1 MNGAETLVRTLLASG
16 VRVCFA
22 NPGTS
27 EMHFVAALDRHPDM
41 RCILSLFEGG
51 VSGAADGYFRMSGE
65 VAATLLHL
73 APGFGNAFANL
84 HNARKAQSGV
94 LNIVGDHA
102 DYHLRFEAPLKG
114 DVTGVSRS
122 VSHWTR
128 VTSEPG
134 RVATDAADAIQAARA
149 RNGQVATLILPANM
163 AWDPADG
170 HAVAPAP
177 PPLRRPSAD
186 EVKAAARALRQP
198 GAVLLVD
205 GPALWSDLGHLAKRL
220 TKAAGARL
228 MQPFFV
234 SRFRRGA
241 GAVKIERM
249 AYRIEDNLPLLKGA
263 PALVL
268 CGTTRPAGFFAYP
281 GLPSTPDDPD
291 TRLIELCSRDMDIA
305 WTLQALA
312 DEIGEASLGPED
324 FVPLD
329 PPALPEGP
337 LTVTKVGEAIGNL
350 MPENAVVVDE
360 GISASYF
367 LAPGLKR
374 ARGHDALTIT
384 GGSIGFG
391 LPNAVGAAVA
401 CPDRK
406 VVVLEGDGSGMY
418 TLQSLWTMAREGLDV
433 TVVIFAN
440 RGYQILRDEL
450 AAVGV
455 REVGR
460 NITRMFDVEGP
471 ELDWVALA
479 KGHGVEGV
487 RVADMA
493 GFNAVF
499 AEAMRQRGPR
509 LIEVVCPVAT
519 G

>member
-1 MNGAETLVRTLLASG
+1 MNGAETLVKTLLASG

-51 VSGAADGYFRMSGE
+51 VSGAADGYYRMSGE

-94 LNIVGDHA
+94 LNIMGDHA

-114 DVTGVSRS
+114 DTVGISQS

-128 VTSEPG
+128 VCAEPG
-134 RVATDAADAIQAARA
+134 RVASDAAEAVQVARA
-149 RNGQVATLILPANM
+149 KNGQIATLILPANM
-163 AWDPADG
+163 AWDAAEG
-170 HAVAPAP
+170 FATAAAP
-177 PPLRRPSAD
+177 PALQRPSASQIA
-186 EVKAAARALRQP
+186 AAARALRQP
-198 GAVLLVD
+198 GAILLVD
-205 GPALWSDLGHLAKRL
+205 GPVLWSDLGLLAKRL
-220 TKAAGARL
+220 TKSAGARL

-249 AYRIEDNLPLLKGA
+249 AYRIEDNLKLLAGA

-291 TRLIELCSRDMDIA
+291 TRLIDLCTREMDIA

-312 DEIGEASLGPED
+312 DELGEAELGPED
-324 FVPLD
+324 FTALD
-329 PPALPEGP
+329 LPALPEGA
-337 LTVTKVGEAIGNL
+337 LTLAKVGEAIGHL
-350 MPENAVVVDE
+350 MPDNSVVVDE
-360 GISASYF
+360 GISASYH

-455 REVGR
+455 TEVGR
-460 NITRMFDVEGP
+460 NVVRMFDVVEP
-471 ELDWVALA
+471 TLDWVALA

-487 RVADMA
+487 RVAEMG
-493 GFNAVF
+493 GFNAAF
-499 AEAMRQRGPR
+499 SQAMGQRGPR
-509 LIEVVCPVAT
+509 LIEVVC
-519 G
+519 

>member
-1 MNGAETLVRTLLASG
+1 MNGAETLVETLLASG

-27 EMHFVAALDRHPDM
+27 EMHFVAALDRHPEM

-51 VSGAADGYFRMSGE
+51 VSGAADGYYRMTGE

-94 LNIVGDHA
+94 LNIMGDHA

-114 DVTGVSRS
+114 DTVGVAQA

-128 VTSEPG
+128 VCASAG
-134 RVATDAADAIQAARA
+134 KVASDAAEAVQAARA
-149 RNGQVATLILPANM
+149 KGGQIATLILPANT
-163 AWDPADG
+163 AWEDASSF
-170 HAVAPAP
+170 AVAAPAP
-177 PPLRRPSAD
+177 ALRRPLPE
-186 EVKAAARALRQP
+186 EVKAAARALREP
-198 GAVLLVD
+198 GAILMVD
-205 GPALWSDLGHLAKRL
+205 GPALHTDLGLLAKRVA
-220 TKAAGARL
+220 KACGARL

-249 AYRIEDNLPLLKGA
+249 AYRTPDNQKLLAGV
-263 PALVL
+263 PSLVL
-268 CGTTRPAGFFAYP
+268 CGTARPAGFFAYP

-291 TRLIELCSRDMDIA
+291 TRLIELCSREMDIA

-312 DEIGEASLGPED
+312 GELGEAELTPDD
-324 FVPLD
+324 FVPED
-329 PPALPEGP
+329 RPAVAEGA
-337 LTVTKVGEAIGNL
+337 VSMAKVGESIAAL
-350 MPENAVVVDE
+350 MPEEVVIVDE
-360 GISASYF
+360 GITASAH
-367 LAPGLKR
+367 LAPALRR
-374 ARGHDALTIT
+374 APGHDVLTIT

-433 TVVIFAN
+433 TTVIFAN
-440 RGYQILRDEL
+440 RGYQILREEL
-450 AAVGV
+450 AAMGV
-455 REVGR
+455 NEVGR
-460 NITRMFDVEGP
+460 NAQRMFDVEGP
-471 ELDWVALA
+471 SLDWVALA
-479 KGHGVEGV
+479 QGHGVQAV
-487 RVADMA
+487 RVEDMD
-493 GFNAVF
+493 GFNAAF
-499 AEAMRQRGPR
+499 AEAMGQRGPR
-509 LIEVVCPVAT
+509 LIEVLC
-519 G
+519 

>member
-1 MNGAETLVRTLLASG
+1 MNGAETLVETLLASG
-16 VRVCFA
+16 VSICFA

-41 RCILSLFEGG
+41 RCILCLFEGG

-94 LNIVGDHA
+94 LNIMGDHA

-114 DVTGVSRS
+114 DTIGISQT

-134 RVATDAADAIQAARA
+134 RVAQDGADAVQAARA
-149 RNGQVATLILPANM
+149 KNGQIATLILPANM
-163 AWDPADG
+163 AWDAATG
-170 HAVAPAP
+170 HAVAPP
-177 PPLRRPSAD
+177 PPPRHRPSPD
-186 EVKAAARALRQP
+186 EIAAAARALRLP

-205 GPALWSDLGHLAKRL
+205 GPALWTDLGLLAKRL
-220 TKAAGARL
+220 SKAAGARL
-228 MQPFFV
+228 MQPFFAA
-234 SRFRRGA
+234 RFRRGA
-241 GAVKIERM
+241 GTVKIERM
-249 AYRIEDNLPLLKGA
+249 AYRMEENLQLLHGA

-281 GLPSTPDDPD
+281 GKPSTPDDPN
-291 TRLIELCSRDMDIA
+291 TRLIDLCAREMDID
-305 WTLQALA
+305 WTLRALA
-312 DEIGEASLGPED
+312 EALGEAELSPD
-324 FVPLD
+324 DYVPLD
-329 PPALPEGP
+329 LPALPEGA
-337 LTVTKVGEAIGNL
+337 LTVAKVGEAVAAL
-350 MPENAVVVDE
+350 MPDNAIVVDE
-360 GISASYF
+360 GVSASYF

-391 LPNAVGAAVA
+391 LPAAVGAAVA

-406 VVVLEGDGSGMY
+406 VVVMEGDGSGMY

-433 TVVIFAN
+433 TTVIFAN

-455 REVGR
+455 NEIGR
-460 NITRMFDVEGP
+460 NAAQMFNVEGP

-479 KGHGVEGV
+479 KGHGVQAI
-487 RVADMA
+487 RVSDMA
-493 GFNAVF
+493 GFTAAF
-499 AEAMRQRGPR
+499 ADAMAQRGPR
-509 LIEVVCPVAT
+509 LIEVVC
-519 G
+519 

>member
-1 MNGAETLVRTLLASG
+1 MNGAETLVQTLLASG

-65 VAATLLHL
+65 IAATLLHL

-94 LNIVGDHA
+94 LNIMGDHA
-102 DYHLRFEAPLKG
+102 DYHLQFEAPLKG
-114 DVTGVSRS
+114 DTVGISQS

-128 VTSEPG
+128 VCSEPG
-134 RVATDAADAIQAARA
+134 RVASDAADAVQAARA
-149 RNGQVATLILPANM
+149 RNGQIATLILPANM
-163 AWDPADG
+163 AWDAAEG
-170 HAVAPAP
+170 HGVAPPP
-177 PPLRRPSAD
+177 PPLRRPSRE
-186 EVKAAARALRQP
+186 EVAAAARALRQP

-205 GPALWSDLGHLAKRL
+205 GPVLWSDLGLLAKRL

-228 MQPFFV
+228 LQPFFAA
-234 SRFRRGA
+234 RFRRGA
-241 GAVKIERM
+241 GAVKVERM
-249 AYRIEDNLPLLKGA
+249 AYRIEDNLALLHGV
-263 PALVL
+263 PTLVL

-281 GLPSTPDDPD
+281 GKPSTPDDPD
-291 TRLIELCSRDMDIA
+291 TRLIDLCSREMDIA
-305 WTLQALA
+305 WTLRALA
-312 DEIGEASLGPED
+312 EELGEAELDADD

-329 PPALPEGP
+329 LPALPTGV
-337 LTVTKVGEAIGNL
+337 LTVAKVGEAVGAL
-350 MPENAVVVDE
+350 LPENAVVVDE
-360 GISASYF
+360 GISASYH
-367 LAPGLKR
+367 LAPGLRR
-374 ARGHDALTIT
+374 ARGHDVLTIT

-455 REVGR
+455 TEVGR
-460 NITRMFDVEGP
+460 NVVRMFDVVEP
-471 ELDWVALA
+471 TLDWVALA
-479 KGHGVEGV
+479 RGHGVQGV
-487 RVADMA
+487 RVTDMA
-493 GFNAVF
+493 GFNAAF
-499 AEAMRQRGPR
+499 AEAMGQKGPR
-509 LIEVVCPVAT
+509 LIEVVC
-519 G
+519 

>member
-1 MNGAETLVRTLLASG
+1 MNGAETLVETLLASG

-94 LNIVGDHA
+94 VNIMGDHA

-114 DVTGVSRS
+114 DTVGISQS

-128 VTSEPG
+128 VCSEPR
-134 RVATDAADAIQAARA
+134 RVASHGADAVQAARA
-149 RNGQVATLILPANM
+149 KNGQIATLILPANM
-163 AWDPADG
+163 AWDAAEG
-170 HAVAPAP
+170 HAVAPPP
-177 PPLRRPSAD
+177 PPLQRPSEA
-186 EVKAAARALRQP
+186 EIAAAARALRQP
-198 GAVLLVD
+198 GAILLVD
-205 GPALWSDLGHLAKRL
+205 GPALWSDLGLLARRM

-228 MQPFFV
+228 MQPFFAA
-234 SRFRRGA
+234 RFRRGA

-249 AYRIEDNLPLLKGA
+249 AYRIEDNLTLLQGA

-281 GLPSTPDDPD
+281 GKPSTPDDPD
-291 TRLIELCSRDMDIA
+291 TRLIELCNREMDIE
-305 WTLQALA
+305 WTLRALA
-312 DEIGEASLGPED
+312 AELGESELDEGD

-329 PPALPEGP
+329 LPALPEGA
-337 LTVTKVGEAIGNL
+337 LTVAKVGEAVAAL

-360 GISASYF
+360 GISASYH

-374 ARGHDALTIT
+374 ARGHDVLTIT

-406 VVVLEGDGSGMY
+406 VVVMEGDGSGMY

-433 TVVIFAN
+433 TTVIFAN

-455 REVGR
+455 TEVGR
-460 NITRMFDVEGP
+460 NVVRMFDVVEP
-471 ELDWVALA
+471 TLDWVALA
-479 KGHGVEGV
+479 RGHGVDAV
-487 RVADMA
+487 RVADMT
-493 GFNAVF
+493 GFNAAF
-499 AEAMRQRGPR
+499 AEAMAQKGPR
-509 LIEVVCPVAT
+509 LIEVLC
-519 G
+519 

>member
-27 EMHFVAALDRHPDM
+27 EMHFVAALDRHPEM

-51 VSGAADGYFRMSGE
+51 ASGAADGYFRMTGE

-94 LNIVGDHA
+94 LNIMGDHA

-114 DVTGVSRS
+114 DTIAVSQAI
-122 VSHWTR
+122 SHWTR

-149 RNGQVATLILPANM
+149 KNGQIATLILPANM
-163 AWDPADG
+163 AWDAAEG
-170 HAVAPAP
+170 HAVAPSP
-177 PPLRRPSAD
+177 PALRRPSAG
-186 EVKAAARALRQP
+186 EVAAAARALRQP
-198 GAVLLVD
+198 GAILLVD
-205 GPALWSDLGHLAKRL
+205 GPVLWSDLGLLAKRL

-228 MQPFFV
+228 MQPYFV

-249 AYRIEDNLPLLKGA
+249 AYRLVENRALLKGA
-263 PALVL
+263 SALVL

-291 TRLIELCSRDMDIA
+291 TRLIDLCSRDMDIE
-305 WTLQALA
+305 WTLSALA
-312 DEIGEASLGPED
+312 AELGEAELGPED

-329 PPALPEGP
+329 LPVLPEGA
-337 LTVTKVGEAIGNL
+337 LTTTKLGEAIGAL
-350 MPENAVVVDE
+350 MPEDAVVVDE
-360 GISASYF
+360 AISAF
-367 LAPGLKR
+367 NPLASGMQR
-374 ARGHDALTIT
+374 GRGHDVLTIT

-391 LPNAVGAAVA
+391 MPNAVGAAVA

-433 TVVIFAN
+433 TVVILAN

-479 KGHGVEGV
+479 KGHGVHGI
-487 RVADMA
+487 RVSDMA
-493 GFNAVF
+493 GFNAAF
-499 AEAMRQRGPR
+499 AAAMAQRGPR
-509 LIEVVCPVAT
+509 LIEVLCPADKS
-519 G
+519 

>member
-1 MNGAETLVRTLLASG
+1 MNGAETLVKTLLASG

-94 LNIVGDHA
+94 LNIMGDHA
-102 DYHLRFEAPLKG
+102 DYHLQFEAPLKG
-114 DVTGVSRS
+114 DTVGISQS

-128 VTSEPG
+128 VCSEPG
-134 RVATDAADAIQAARA
+134 RVASDGADAVQAARA
-149 RNGQVATLILPANM
+149 KNGQIATLILPANM
-163 AWDPADG
+163 AWDAAEG
-170 HAVAPAP
+170 FAVAPP
-177 PPLRRPSAD
+177 PPALQRPSSAQI
-186 EVKAAARALRQP
+186 AAVARALRQP

-205 GPALWSDLGHLAKRL
+205 GQVLWSDLGLLAKRM

-241 GAVKIERM
+241 GAVKVERM
-249 AYRIEDNLPLLKGA
+249 AYRIEDNLKLLAGA

-291 TRLIELCSRDMDIA
+291 TRLIELCSREMDIA

-312 DEIGEASLGPED
+312 DEVGEAELGPED
-324 FVPLD
+324 FTALD
-329 PPALPEGP
+329 LPALPEGA
-337 LTVTKVGEAIGNL
+337 LTLAKVGEAIAAL
-350 MPENAVVVDE
+350 MPDNAVVVDE
-360 GISASYF
+360 GISASYH

-418 TLQSLWTMAREGLDV
+418 TLQSLWTMAREVLDV

-455 REVGR
+455 TEVGR
-460 NITRMFDVEGP
+460 NVVRMFDVVEP
-471 ELDWVALA
+471 TLDWVALA
-479 KGHGVEGV
+479 KGHGVAGV
-487 RVADMA
+487 RVSDMT
-493 GFNAVF
+493 GFNAAF
-499 AEAMRQRGPR
+499 ADAMAQRGPR
-509 LIEVVCPVAT
+509 LIEVLC
-519 G
+519 